1 MRGKKKTSYM
11 HTQKNQNPYSFIV
24 EKKSTRMWRPGSKEI
39 RIVVEYK
46 STKKIFL
53 LYHIINPERF

>member
-1 MRGKKKTSYM
+1 M